1 MLLVRRYFLGVP
13 IKTIFFAK
21 KINLF
26 DAFSLKQFVHSFF
39 IKKVWGF
46 KYDVGYTLHSDLSL
60 TEDVLLQQFSSTCR
74 NEVRRSI
81 KDGIVCSEQKNID
94 EYISFFNDFA
104 SQKAINGVDAKRVAS
119 YGKNFIVFKA
129 ELDGEV
135 LAMHSLLVDY
145 DSSIVLLLTSANAR
159 FEDSKK
165 RTIIGRANR
174 YLHYYEMLY
183 FKEHGLKIYDWGGIA
198 KEDDV
203 VVNPGLKGVNDFKLS
218 FGGTQIENI
227 VYSSYLFLFAQKLG
241 ILLGKVKS
249 NSELQKES
257 KNEK

>member
-1 MLLVRRYFLGVP
+1 MISICRHFLGVP

-26 DAFSLKQFVHSFF
+26 DAFSLKQFVHSFPT
-39 IKKVWGF
+39 KKVLGF
-46 KYDVGYTLHSDLSL
+46 KYDTGYTLHSDLSL

-81 KDGIVCSEQKNID
+81 KDGIICSEQKNID

-119 YGKNFIVFKA
+119 YGDNFIVFKA
-129 ELDGEV
+129 ELGDEV

-145 DSSIVLLLTSANAR
+145 DASIVLLLTSANAR
-159 FEDSKK
+159 FDDSKK

-174 YLHYYEMLY
+174 HLHYHEMLY
-183 FKEHGLKIYDWGGIA
+183 FKGLGFKIYDWGGIA
-198 KEDDV
+198 EEEAV
-203 VVNPGLKGVNDFKLS
+203 AINPGLKGVNDFKLS
-218 FGGTQIENI
+218 FGGVRMENI
-227 VYSSYLFLFAQKLG
+227 IYSSYLFLIAQKIG

-249 NSELQKES
+249 NSKLQKE
-257 KNEK
+257 KVYEK